1 MSSNHYDVII
11 IGGRNAGSSLA
22 LRLGGQ
28 DLKILLV
35 DRATFPSLPSVPS
48 SPIFHPGTM
57 RLIDELGIAE
67 SEYTLPGG
75 KVEAYVLDFVG
86 HFHAV
91 IPTSRMEL
99 DRNYCYGIDRNRFDT
114 VLWERAA
121 RTPGV
126 TARDG
131 FSVMNVTKDA
141 AGRVTGIVGK
151 SASGTPETFTADLVV
166 GADGR
171 FSFAAREFG
180 AKVVEERN
188 EFTGASYHAE
198 WENVE
203 PYGDDAPQAV
213 TMYNTGKGFLL
224 VIIPIAERKYI
235 VCTYM
240 RSQDA
245 HFGGKGIEEAYCEGL
260 QRIPHMWNRL
270 KNARRVTEVV
280 GVRPIANG
288 YREAFGQNWALVGD
302 AVHYK
307 DPIDGQGIYDALI
320 ESKALAA
327 AIISWKK
334 HGVSWAQAG
343 AAYQADMMAE
353 THAMFLQTV
362 GRVKQEVF
370 TEAPEFLIK
379 TYIRWLL
386 NNPTYQAQFL
396 RYIARAIDPTE
407 FQTEPSIS
415 PQVVLKGLAGD
426 IRKRFKAS

>member
-1 MSSNHYDVII
+1 MSNSHYDVII

-22 LRLGGQ
+22 IRLAGH

-48 SPIFHPGTM
+48 SPIFHAGTM
-57 RLIDELGIAE
+57 RLIDELGIHE
-67 SEYTLPGG
+67 SEYTHPGA
-75 KVEAYVLDFVG
+75 KVENFVMDFVNY
-86 HFHAV
+86 FHAV
-91 IPTSRMEL
+91 MPTSRMGL
-99 DRNYCYGIDRNRFDT
+99 DRNYAYGIDRNKFDT
-114 VLWERAA
+114 VLWEHAA
-121 RTPGV
+121 RVPGV

-141 AGRVTGIVGK
+141 AGRATGIVGK
-151 SASGTPETFTADLVV
+151 TASGTPETFTADLVV

-180 AKVVEERN
+180 AKIVEERN

-198 WENVE
+198 WENVDD
-203 PYGDDAPQAV
+203 YGPDAPKAI
-213 TMYNTGKGFLL
+213 TFYNTNKGFFLI
-224 VIIPIAERKYI
+224 IIPIAERKYI

-245 HFGGKGIEEAYCEGL
+245 HFGAKSIEEAYCEGL
-260 QRIPHMWNRL
+260 QRVPHMWNRL

-288 YREAFGQNWALVGD
+288 YREAFGNNWALVGD
-302 AVHYK
+302 ALHYK

-320 ESKALAA
+320 EAKALAE

-334 HGVSWAQAG
+334 QGISWAQAG
-343 AAYQADMMAE
+343 ATYQQRVMDE

-362 GRVKQEVF
+362 GRVKQQVF

-379 TYIRWLL
+379 TYLRWMF
-386 NNPTYQAQFL
+386 NDANYQTQFL
-396 RYIARAIDPTE
+396 RYLARAINPTD

-415 PQVVLKGLAGD
+415 PKIVIEGLAGD